1 MIKIGNRKMAE
12 TSDGFISTKETRKLI
27 GVTTA
32 TLINWSKEGKIG
44 FIIGPSGVRLYNKKD
59 VHNIVGR
66 NIIPPQKEQICYCRV
81 STRKQ
86 MDDLERQKDFF
97 KEKFPTYTLVTD
109 IGSGLNWKRKG
120 LQTIL
125 ERAMSGVVEEVVVAH
140 RDRLCRFGFE
150 LLEFIFKSCKVKLH
164 VCNNPSSES
173 SEADLADD
181 ILSIVHVYSCRNMGR
196 RRYSKVSKDQI
207 VSKQDT
213 EDNTETVDGN
223 M

>member
-44 FIIGPSGVRLYNKKD
+44 FIIDPSGVRLYNKKD

-150 LLEFIFKSCKVKLH
+150 LLKFIFKSCKVKLH

>member
-1 MIKIGNRKMAE
+1 MAE

-44 FIIGPSGVRLYNKKD
+44 FIIDPSGVRLYNKKD

-150 LLEFIFKSCKVKLH
+150 LLKFIFKSCKVKLH